1 MTCHYNI
8 NFDWLTCH
16 SLQPKKYPINIC
28 YCPFW
33 YPKYLQVISLPFCP
47 ESPKYLLLDKND
59 DNSATSALAWLRNVK
74 PSEVKS
80 EMDEMRAESETIKSL
95 PKVTFKNMLMDP
107 ALRSPLII
115 AMMMML
121 AQQLSGEYYIITIHI
136 FWEGHKIL
144 RNIHLTFDCM
154 CCSQK

>member
-1 MTCHYNI
+1 MIT
-8 NFDWLTCH
+8 
-16 SLQPKKYPINIC
+16 
-28 YCPFW
+28 
-33 YPKYLQVISLPFCP
+33 LPFCP

-121 AQQLSGEYYIITIHI
+121 AQQLSGNYLK
-136 FWEGHKIL
+136 KIL
-144 RNIHLTFDCM
+144 FNYLFSILRSANFRMKFSSLQFSKKPTKLFEEFL
-154 CCSQK
+154 S

>member
-1 MTCHYNI
+1 M
-8 NFDWLTCH
+8 
-16 SLQPKKYPINIC
+16 
-28 YCPFW
+28 
-33 YPKYLQVISLPFCP
+33 ISLPFCP

-121 AQQLSGEYYIITIHI
+121 AQQLSGKYYLVTY
-136 FWEGHKIL
+136 FQYKKGQVVSE
-144 RNIHLTFDCM
+144 
-154 CCSQK
+154 